1 MSEAK
6 RIEDQLWRA
15 LYGDAWHGPAVL
27 ELLDGI
33 QAGIAA
39 ARPIRG
45 LHSIWEIV
53 LHIDAWHQAVFRRLH
68 GHAVEL
74 PPEQDWPAPG
84 RQTAPA
90 WRAALQLLH
99 DNHQALCR
107 AVGCLPDSQLPVQ
120 VPGKEQGHSVYHM
133 LHGVVQHDLYHAGQ
147 IALLKKAVKAKAPRR

>member
-1 MSEAK
+1 MINEAK

-53 LHIDAWHQAVFRRLH
+53 LHLDAWHQAVFRRLH

-74 PPEQDWPAPG
+74 TPEQDWPAPG
-84 RQTAPA
+84 RQTAQA
-90 WRAALQLLH
+90 WRSLLQLFH

-107 AVGCLPDSQLPVQ
+107 AVGCLPDSRLGMQ
-120 VPGKEQGHSVYHM
+120 VPGKAEEHSIYYM

-147 IALLKKAVKAKAPRR
+147 IALLRKAAKAKKAR

>member
-6 RIEDQLWRA
+6 RIEDELWRA

-33 QAGIAA
+33 HAGTAA
-39 ARPIRG
+39 AKPIRG
-45 LHSIWEIV
+45 CHSIWEIV
-53 LHIDAWHQAVFRRLH
+53 LHLDAWHQVVFQCLH

-74 PPEQDWPAPG
+74 PADQDWPASG
-84 RQTAPA
+84 GHTAQA
-90 WRAALQLLH
+90 WRSALQLLH

-107 AVGCLPDSQLPVQ
+107 AVGCLPDSQLLLQ
-120 VPGKEQGHSVYHM
+120 VPGKEEWYSVYFM